1 MGNLCG
7 ACFGSGHRSKG
18 SSGHRLDDGVPMQP
32 TAQSTTAPTRP
43 PGGPGHQLGADR
55 PSGGGLAQAN
65 KKPPSAAA
73 QPDRAAMLAAAERR
87 AQAAQARG
95 SGSSRQPGPLAQK
108 LAQQQ
113 KMSSR
118 ELQEQERREKE
129 IAQNMVWR
137 GD

>member
-7 ACFGSGHRSKG
+7 SCFGTGHRSKAAP
-18 SSGHRLDDGVPMQP
+18 GHRLDDVPMQP
-32 TAQSTTAPTRP
+32 MAQPTAAPARP
-43 PGGPGHQLGADR
+43 AAGAGHQLGAGR
-55 PSGGGLAQAN
+55 PSGLAPTN
-65 KKPPSAAA
+65 KSPLSAAA

-118 ELQEQERREKE
+118 ELQEQEQRENE